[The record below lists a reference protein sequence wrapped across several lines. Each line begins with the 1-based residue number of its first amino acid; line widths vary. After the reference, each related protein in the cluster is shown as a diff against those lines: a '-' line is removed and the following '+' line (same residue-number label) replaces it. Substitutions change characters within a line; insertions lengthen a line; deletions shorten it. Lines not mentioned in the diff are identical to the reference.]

1 MDILNL
7 GGINEPS
14 EQPSKKKL
22 KVIIGIGLLAGVMGM
37 GSTLAASI
45 TLNGG
50 TSVEFG
56 QGVQYVTACD
66 SAVTLTPVS
75 GFLNGSAG
83 QESNQSN
90 FALTSLAVSNIT
102 SSTCIGKKFTLNAYT
117 DSATVGGNYT
127 SDGTIA
133 TALGF
138 GESYT
143 AEAANFYSGT
153 YVGTAVN
160 TGCIITVVSLDDY
173 TLTSCN
179 KSFAGGSITLTDNTG
194 GFTLTFARSTV
205 VNGSYARP
213 ILAAAVDKFSV
224 ESSA

>member
-1 MDILNL
+1 
-7 GGINEPS
+7 
-14 EQPSKKKL
+14 
-22 KVIIGIGLLAGVMGM
+22 MGM

-66 SAVTLTPVS
+66 TGVTLTPVS
-75 GFLNGSAG
+75 GFVNGAAG

-90 FALTSLAVSNIT
+90 FALTSLAVSGVDD
-102 SSTCIGKKFTLNAYT
+102 SDCVGKKFTLNAYT
-117 DSATVGGNYT
+117 DSATVGQNYT
-127 SDGTIA
+127 SSGSGIS

-179 KSFAGGSITLTDNTG
+179 RQFAGNSISLADNTG

-205 VNGSYARP
+205 VSGSYSRP